1 MAETA
6 RPRGLA
12 ELEAAG
18 ARLALVLPDGERLAL
33 GPGPAAAEVRLH
45 GAGPLEALARR
56 DALALAEAYLDGELE
71 VSGDLCEALKATAVL
86 DLEPSAA
93 RRLLLAARLRLPRR
107 RWNRASIAFHYD
119 RPPDFFLPWLERWRS
134 YSHGF
139 YATPDDDP
147 AEAQARKL
155 QFALDALDPK
165 PGTEVLDVGVGW
177 GAFLEYAGLRGIRV
191 HGLTLSEAQ
200 RRFVDERI
208 RAQRLPCRV
217 SRVDFFD
224 FRPEQPLAGAVFLGS
239 LEHLIDYR
247 RVARFLGRHL
257 LPGARVY
264 ADFCAQR
271 ERFQVGAFL
280 ARHVWPG
287 AATYVNLPALL
298 DALLRAGLSVHEL
311 GEDTRSY
318 GFTVRD
324 WADALDREAPGLE
337 RRFGPREVRAFR
349 LFLRASQLFFETGRT
364 QAYHLVA
371 GSPPSAARAWAR
383 AVST

>member
-1 MAETA
+1 MARTVLPPLV
-6 RPRGLA
+6 R

-18 ARLALVLPDGERLAL
+18 ARLALVLPGGERLAL
-33 GPGPAAAEVRLH
+33 GPAPPAAEVHLRSLR
-45 GAGPLEALARR
+45 PLAALARR
-56 DALALAEAYLDGELE
+56 DPLALAEAYLDEE
-71 VSGDLCEALKATAVL
+71 VDVSGDWREALKVTALL
-86 DLEPSAA
+86 DLEPTAA
-93 RRLLLAARLRLPRR
+93 RRLLLGLRLGLPRR

-119 RPPDFFLPWLERWRS
+119 RPPGFFLPWLERWRS

-139 YATPDDDP
+139 YETPDDDP
-147 AEAQARKL
+147 SEAQARKL
-155 QFALDALDPK
+155 QFALDALELK
-165 PGTEVLDVGVGW
+165 PGMEVLDVGVGW

-191 HGLTLSEAQ
+191 HGLTLSEPQ
-200 RRFVDERI
+200 RRFVEDLIRER
-208 RAQRLPCRV
+208 RLPCRV

-224 FRPEQPLAGAVFLGS
+224 FRPEQPLAGAVFMGS

-247 RVARFLGRHL
+247 RVARFLAHHL

-280 ARHVWPG
+280 ERHVWPG

-298 DALLRAGLSVHEL
+298 DALLRAGLSIHQL
-311 GEDTRSY
+311 GEDTRCY
-318 GFTVRD
+318 GLTVRD
-324 WADALDREAPGLE
+324 WAEALEREAGELA
-337 RRFGPREVRAFR
+337 RGFGARPVRAFR
-349 LFLRASQLFFETGRT
+349 LFLRASQLFFETDRT

-371 GSPPSAARAWAR
+371 GRAPSAARAWAR